1 MNFLLKIVEGPNK
14 GAEIALVEGVAVTLG
29 KGDDCDIVLADPT
42 MPDAPLSVE
51 ASADGVTVGG
61 EPLEPFS
68 VKTFGSTSFAVGP
81 ADAPWGELKWPKPE
95 DREDSTEPPP
105 PRTPEPPNHATT
117 EPPNDQDTEPSS
129 RRRGGCFGCLF
140 VLLGLLLVLVALV
153 WLFWDAVKPRAESL
167 WEKLHA
173 DRSGSGDSP
182 TAQTSGSG
190 TQFSNLREIA
200 AKYALSLA
208 ESDGRARIS
217 GNLKTRRDRLAATAE
232 AYGAQPGVELDL
244 SDDESLRASAED
256 ALFTLTEGAL
266 KVVAAT
272 NRVVSIAGSSR
283 SPVLLKAAQRR
294 RLGRG
299 HLAPRG
305 PSGWNRDDGR
315 GAGERESRAP
325 RPASRVK
332 ENGIPYAPC
341 LRNIDNA
348 VSLPRDARRTPHHGR
363 RGDRGLRHRRNRRG
377 QRHAHQLDREVHV
390 ETVKEPVRLMEIEKE
405 LAGPRKEAALA
416 KYDAVLSALAERID
430 AAMQAGLPPD
440 EFPKVEALKEA
451 NTVARKI
458 LRLTVRVDGE
468 ARKA

>member
-140 VLLGLLLVLVALV
+140 VLLGLLLVLIALV
-153 WLFWDAVKPRAESL
+153 WLFWDALKPRAESL
-167 WEKLHA
+167 WEKMYA
-173 DRSGSGDSP
+173 GRSDSDDAPTVQPSGSDTRS
-182 TAQTSGSG
+182 SS
-190 TQFSNLREIA
+190 LRDIA
-200 AKYALSLA
+200 AKYALSLV
-208 ESDGRARIS
+208 EFDGRARIS

-283 SPVLLKAAQRR
+283 SPVLLKKTLEALNADLPKLRNVDVSGVVISPRVVRADGTETMDEGQENGNPAPRARR
-294 RLGRG
+294 RASKKTASPTLPVCGILTTPYPCLVMR
-299 HLAPRG
+299 
-305 PSGWNRDDGR
+305 DGR
-315 GAGERESRAP
+315 RIMEGAAIGDCVIVEIGADSVTLTN
-325 RPASRVK
+325 S
-332 ENGIPYAPC
+332 
-341 LRNIDNA
+341 
-348 VSLPRDARRTPHHGR
+348 TGR
-363 RGDRGLRHRRNRRG
+363 F
-377 QRHAHQLDREVHV
+377 
-390 ETVKEPVRLMEIEKE
+390 TWKP
-405 LAGPRKEAALA
+405 
-416 KYDAVLSALAERID
+416 
-430 AAMQAGLPPD
+430 
-440 EFPKVEALKEA
+440 
-451 NTVARKI
+451 
-458 LRLTVRVDGE
+458 
-468 ARKA
+468 